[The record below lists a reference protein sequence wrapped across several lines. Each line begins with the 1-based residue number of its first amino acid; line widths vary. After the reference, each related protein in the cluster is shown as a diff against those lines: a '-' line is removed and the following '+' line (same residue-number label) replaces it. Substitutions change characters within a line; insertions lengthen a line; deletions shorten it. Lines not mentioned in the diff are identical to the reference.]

1 MHPRGPCMRM
11 IGLIAA
17 TIPLVSVVADPGA
30 IGKYVYPDGRVV
42 YSDKPVPGA
51 KLEQEI
57 KVETTKAG
65 QPPTASAS
73 RKSSEGPAAE
83 GPRSVPSEDDEEL
96 GPTIAEARD
105 GACHLWV
112 QGEGEVF
119 AVSVE
124 GLVPGESIEV
134 TSTSDG
140 ETIARTKRV
149 REDGTYGTV
158 LFPAV
163 AGESSGWVTFSVT
176 GSRCQLSATFP
187 WHL

>member
-1 MHPRGPCMRM
+1 MRSSGPRLRI

-17 TIPLVSVVADPGA
+17 TIPLVSAVADPGA

-51 KLEQEI
+51 RLEQEI
-57 KVETTKAG
+57 KVEKA
-65 QPPTASAS
+65 PTAPTSAAGAS
-73 RKSSEGPAAE
+73 RKASEAPAAA
-83 GPRSVPSEDDEEL
+83 GPSSSPLRVNEEL
-96 GPTIAEARD
+96 GPIIAESRD
-105 GACHLWV
+105 GSCHLWV

-124 GLVPGESIEV
+124 GLVSGESIEV

-140 ETIARTKRV
+140 ETIAVTKSA
-149 REDGTYGTV
+149 REDGTFGTAI
-158 LFPAV
+158 FPAV
-163 AGESSGWVTFSVT
+163 AGESSGSVTFSVT
-176 GSRCQLSATFP
+176 GSRCQLSASFP